1 MKAADL
7 AIMAI
12 YFGAMLGIGIF
23 FSRRNKA
30 TSGYFLGGNRLP
42 SWAIGLSMLA
52 TSISSVTFLAMP
64 GAAFALDWRMLVPNL
79 TFPIIALIACWLFV
93 PFFRLNAKM
102 SAFEYLETRF
112 GKPARL
118 YASGVF
124 LLTQSIRMGSILYLL
139 SIPIEMFTGIP
150 AIWIML
156 FVGGLTALYTMM
168 GGLEAVVWTDVV
180 QAVILYVGGAAAIA
194 VIIFDTP
201 GGMPAV
207 ISTAIEHD
215 KFSLGPMHWDT
226 SDRTFWTMLIV
237 GITGWLTAYA
247 ADQNMVQRY
256 LAARTTREARE
267 ATLLCAF
274 LSLPTWI
281 FFFFIG
287 TCLYAHY
294 IITPSPD
301 VVGMPADNVFP
312 HFIIEKMPA
321 GLSGLVIAGA
331 VSAAMS
337 SISSSLNS
345 FATVS
350 TVDFIRPH
358 LLPGRSD
365 AFYSKTARVATAVA
379 AFLMFGVG
387 IWILNADKESFV
399 DLSARITGM
408 IGEVVVAFFMLGFF
422 APSVNRRILWQAFA
436 AAMVLNAYLVSIQ
449 FGWIEPLLG
458 WSVHP
463 YWIKSFVA
471 LTMIALAFVLSKI
484 QRCQPVNL
492 EGLTMFTPAPKP
504 PEAPVIK
511 AE

>member
-1 MKAADL
+1 MKAADFL
-7 AIMAI
+7 IMAV
-12 YFGAMLGIGIF
+12 YFGAMIAIGVH

-30 TSGYFLGGNRLP
+30 TSGYFLGGNRMP

-64 GAAFALDWRMLVPNL
+64 GAAFALDWRMIVPNL
-79 TFPIIALIACWLFV
+79 TFPFIALIACWLFV

-102 SAFEYLETRF
+102 SAFEYLEARF

-118 YASGVF
+118 YASSVF
-124 LLTQSIRMGSILYLL
+124 LLTQSIRLGSILYLL
-139 SIPIEMFTGIP
+139 SIPIEMFSGIP

-156 FVGGLTALYTMM
+156 LVGGFTAVYTMM
-168 GGLEAVVWTDVV
+168 GGLEAVVWTDVI
-180 QAVILYVGGAAAIA
+180 QAVILYIGGAAALA
-194 VIIFDTP
+194 VIILNTP

-207 ISTAIEHD
+207 LSIAVEHD

-226 SDRTFWTMLIV
+226 SERTFWTMLIV
-237 GITGWLTAYA
+237 GITGWLTAHA
-247 ADQNMVQRY
+247 ADQNIVQRY
-256 LAARTTREARE
+256 LAARSTREARE

-294 IITPSPD
+294 IINPSPEI
-301 VVGMPADNVFP
+301 VGMPADNVFP
-312 HFIIEKMPA
+312 HFILTKMPA

-331 VSAAMS
+331 ISAAMS

-350 TVDFIRPH
+350 TVDFIKPH
-358 LLPGRSD
+358 ILPGRSD
-365 AFYSKTARVATAVA
+365 AFYSKAARVATVVA
-379 AFLMFGVG
+379 ALLMFGVA
-387 IWILNADKESFV
+387 ILILRADKESFV
-399 DLSARITGM
+399 DLSATVTGM

-422 APSVNRRILWQAFA
+422 APSVNRRILWQSFVL
-436 AAMVLNAYLVSIQ
+436 AMIINAYLVSIQ
-449 FGWIEPLLG
+449 FGWFEPLLG
-458 WSVHP
+458 WAVHP

-471 LTMIALAFVLSKI
+471 LTMIAVAYLLSKI
-484 QRCQPVNL
+484 QRSQPHNL
-492 EGLTMFTPAPKP
+492 EGLTIFPRAHKPVKPA
-504 PEAPVIK
+504 AD
-511 AE
+511 